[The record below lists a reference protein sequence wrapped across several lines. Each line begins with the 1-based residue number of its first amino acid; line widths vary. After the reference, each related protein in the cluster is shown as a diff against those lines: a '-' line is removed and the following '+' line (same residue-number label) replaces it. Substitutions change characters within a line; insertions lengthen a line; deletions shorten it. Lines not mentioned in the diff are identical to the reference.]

1 MTAELDDDTPEAIV
15 DAINASLLAREPGG
29 GRPVIWIWG
38 RPHPDP
44 GYPEPVKETARKTET
59 AR

>member
-1 MTAELDDDTPEAIV
+1 MSAEPVADDDTPQAIV

-44 GYPEPVKETARKTET
+44 GYPDEEAKEPAP
-59 AR
+59 

>member
-1 MTAELDDDTPEAIV
+1 MSAEPVADDDDETPEAIV

-44 GYPEPVKETARKTET
+44 GYPEPVKET
-59 AR
+59 